1 MAIHLQIVRTL
12 YRPDSTSNR
21 WTWPSGIVL
30 FFDILASFAFMT
42 WLISGSPCLSNG
54 CSSLASYRI
63 LFIKTPAFP
72 TVLCWVPRLHPSLH
86 PRPHLCPEPQ
96 IQVAY
101 HILNMSIHVSSRP
114 LTKLAHSPLLAYFYF
129 PHLHVRHLYLCRC
142 PSLRKPSWVLPLFSN
157 LLPYSHSPLPHSRES
172 LSWHFASRVFST
184 ARFSPFPPSLPQ
196 FIPTTSFTWIAAQL
210 LNSSLCPQVLPW
222 IIF

>member
-1 MAIHLQIVRTL
+1 MLLGKGPQTSYPHLFSSHPLLSQGGLVPAPLPTEAALAVVAMAIHLQIVRTL

-21 WTWPSGIVL
+21 WTWPSGTVL

-63 LFIKTPAFP
+63 LFIKTLAFP
-72 TVLCWVPRLHPSLH
+72 TVLCWVPHLHPSLH

-142 PSLRKPSWVLPLFSN
+142 PSLRKPS
-157 LLPYSHSPLPHSRES
+157 
-172 LSWHFASRVFST
+172 
-184 ARFSPFPPSLPQ
+184 
-196 FIPTTSFTWIAAQL
+196 
-210 LNSSLCPQVLPW
+210 
-222 IIF
+222 